1 MPETAAPAPANS
13 PQEAEILAA
22 LGRRSVVLV
31 GMMGVGK
38 STIGRRLATRLRL
51 PFFDADIEIEAA
63 AGMSIPD
70 IFLAHGEPYFRDG
83 EARVI
88 ARLLDSGPAVIATG
102 GGAYTEREETRK
114 RIRDKAVSIWL
125 KADLDVIM
133 KRVKRRADRPLL
145 QTEDPAA
152 TVSRFLE
159 AREPVYQSADL
170 TVLSRDVPH
179 DRIVDECIDAL
190 HARLCRKPCVDGP
203 KIDASDGYNGYNGRD
218 ERHAMTAPLKHSDPI
233 TVDVA
238 LGDRAY
244 DIVIGRDVLPSLGAR
259 VAALRPGVRTA
270 IVTDRTVAKHWL
282 EQTQA
287 SLAAAGI
294 PASHVVVDEGE
305 GSKTYAGLEK
315 VSEALI
321 AAKIERN
328 DLVIA
333 LGGGV
338 VGDLAGFAAAVLRRG
353 VDFVQVPTS
362 LLAQVDSS
370 VGGKT
375 GINSPQG
382 KNLLGAFHQ
391 PLLVIA
397 DTSVLDTLSPRQFRS
412 GYAEVAKYG
421 VLGDEAFFAWLEA
434 NHSDIFS
441 GGAARE
447 HAIATSCRAKAA
459 IVSRDERETGER
471 ALLNLGHTFG
481 HALEAATGFSD
492 RLFHGE
498 GVAVGMVLAAEF
510 SAQLGMIS
518 QADAAR
524 VERHLASVGLP
535 THLQDIAGFAQEG
548 LADADALMAL
558 MAQDKKVKRGKLTFI
573 LLEAVGRA
581 VIANDVEPSL
591 VRDFLKAKLAKS

>member
-1 MPETAAPAPANS
+1 
-13 PQEAEILAA
+13 
-22 LGRRSVVLV
+22 
-31 GMMGVGK
+31 
-38 STIGRRLATRLRL
+38 
-51 PFFDADIEIEAA
+51 
-63 AGMSIPD
+63 
-70 IFLAHGEPYFRDG
+70 
-83 EARVI
+83 
-88 ARLLDSGPAVIATG
+88 
-102 GGAYTEREETRK
+102 
-114 RIRDKAVSIWL
+114 
-125 KADLDVIM
+125 
-133 KRVKRRADRPLL
+133 
-145 QTEDPAA
+145 
-152 TVSRFLE
+152 
-159 AREPVYQSADL
+159 
-170 TVLSRDVPH
+170 
-179 DRIVDECIDAL
+179 
-190 HARLCRKPCVDGP
+190 
-203 KIDASDGYNGYNGRD
+203 
-218 ERHAMTAPLKHSDPI
+218 MTAPLKHSDP
-233 TVDVA
+233 VNVEVA

-244 DIVIGRDVLPSLGAR
+244 DIVIGRGVLASLGER

-270 IVTDRTVAKHWL
+270 IVTDRTVAKYWL
-282 EQTQA
+282 EPTEA
-287 SLAAAGI
+287 SLAAAAI
-294 PASHVVVDEGE
+294 PTSRIVVEEGE
-305 GSKTYAGLEK
+305 ISKTYAGLEK

-338 VGDLAGFAAAVLRRG
+338 VGDLAGFAAAILRRG

-391 PLLVIA
+391 PVLVIA
-397 DTSVLDTLSPRQFRS
+397 DTAVLDTLSPRQFRA

-421 VLGDEAFFAWLEA
+421 VLGDEAFFSWLEK
-434 NHSDIFS
+434 NHSDIVK
-441 GGAARE
+441 GGSARE

-498 GVAVGMVLAAEF
+498 GVAIGMTLAAQF
-510 SAQLGMIS
+510 SAKLGMIGE
-518 QADAAR
+518 ADAAR
-524 VERHLASVGLP
+524 VERHLIDAGLP
-535 THLQDIAGFAQEG
+535 TRLQDIAGFAQEG

-581 VIANDVEPSL
+581 VIAKDVEPAP
-591 VRDFLKAKLAKS
+591 VRDFLKEKLAFKA